1 MKKKVYVI
9 RHCEAE
15 GQPKGARLTEKGRQ
29 QAKELAEFLAGVK
42 IDNIIS
48 SPFLRAVQSIEPA
61 AFSEKIRIEVDERL
75 SERILSTKPLE
86 DWQEKLET
94 SFVDLEAKFDGGESS
109 AEAMDRIVSVVKEV
123 LAVETEN
130 TLIVTHGN
138 LMSLLL
144 KYFQPNFGFEEWK
157 NLSNPDVYLLTF
169 CNKNVSIRRV
179 WE

>member
-1 MKKKVYVI
+1 MEKKIYVV

-15 GQPKGARLTEKGRQ
+15 GQPREARLTESGRK
-29 QAKELAEFLAGVK
+29 QAQELSEFLAGVK
-42 IDNIIS
+42 IDKIIS
-48 SPFLRAVQSIEPA
+48 SPFRRAVQSIEPA

-75 SERILSTKPLE
+75 SERVLSTKHLE

-94 SFVDLEAKFDGGESS
+94 SFVDLEANFDGGESS

-123 LAVETEN
+123 LAGKTEN

-169 CNKNVSIRRV
+169 CDQNVSIKRV
-179 WE
+179 WK